1 MSTHHDLAGS
11 PKYGTLA
18 RQAPVLGQRTANPE
32 YPWEANMSD
41 TINLQ
46 QDGPVLTVSLNRP
59 QSHNAMSPEMIRAL
73 TRTFLSLEEREDV
86 RVVVLTG
93 NGRSFCA
100 GADLN
105 YMRAAADYTFSQNV
119 ADGEAIF
126 DLMHAVDSCPQPVVG
141 RINGAAIGG
150 GVGLVSCCD
159 VTVAVERAKFG
170 LSEARLGILPAVISP
185 FVLAK
190 IGVGNGRELFLT
202 GEMFRAPR
210 AQAVGLVQHVVAE
223 EELDMTVKERVDAL
237 LQAAPG
243 AQAAAKELI
252 RNVAYQPKLSQREYT
267 ANLIAQR
274 RASVEG
280 REGMSAFLEKRKP
293 DWSE

>member
-1 MSTHHDLAGS
+1 MDDVMVC
-11 PKYGTLA
+11 
-18 RQAPVLGQRTANPE
+18 RQE
-32 YPWEANMSD
+32 
-41 TINLQ
+41 
-46 QDGPVLTVSLNRP
+46 GPVLWVTLNRP
-59 QSHNAMSPEMIRAL
+59 ESHNAMNPAMIEAL
-73 TRTFLSLEEREDV
+73 TAVFLSLPSQPDV

-100 GADLN
+100 GADLAF
-105 YMRAAADYTFSQNV
+105 MRAAADYTFAENA

-126 DLMHAVDSCPQPVVG
+126 DLMTAVDTCPQPVVG

-159 VTVAVERAKFG
+159 IVVAVERAKFAF
-170 LSEARLGILPAVISP
+170 SEARLGIVPAVISP

-202 GEMFRAPR
+202 GERFSAERAR
-210 AQAVGLVQHVVAE
+210 QIGLVQHVVTE
-223 EELDMTVKERVDAL
+223 EDLDTAVADRLNNL

-252 RNVAYQPKLSQREYT
+252 RTVAHQPKDTMRQYT
-267 ANLIAQR
+267 ARLIAER
-274 RASVEG
+274 RASQEG

-293 DWSE
+293 EWQEETKS

>member
-1 MSTHHDLAGS
+1 MVT
-11 PKYGTLA
+11 
-18 RQAPVLGQRTANPE
+18 VE
-32 YPWEANMSD
+32 
-41 TINLQ
+41 
-46 QDGPVLTVSLNRP
+46 QDGAVLTVALNRP
-59 QSHNAMSPEMIRAL
+59 ESHNAMNPEMIGEL
-73 TRTFLSLEEREDV
+73 TAVFHTLSNQPDV

-105 YMRAAADYTFSQNV
+105 AMRAAADYTFAQNV

-126 DLMHAVDSCPQPVVG
+126 DLMAAVDSCPKPVIG

-159 VTVAVERAKFG
+159 MVVAVQWAKFAF
-170 LSEARLGILPAVISP
+170 SEARLGIVPAVISP

-202 GEMFRAPR
+202 GERFDAQRAKEI
-210 AQAVGLVQHVVAE
+210 GLVNYVVPE
-223 EELDMTVKERVDAL
+223 EELDAKVAERVAQL
-237 LQAAPG
+237 LLAAPG
-243 AQAAAKELI
+243 AQTAVKDLI
-252 RNVAYQPKLSQREYT
+252 RTVAYQPKTAVRDYT
-267 ANLIAQR
+267 SSLIAQR
-274 RASVEG
+274 RASDEG

-293 DWSE
+293 NWQLTTDH